1 MARLF
6 GGSILAAGRHA
17 TGRKRSA
24 NHIERSTGFA
34 RHRLRAA
41 NKPSGSAPAREP
53 GAGKSPRPSATNH
66 QSRAGK
72 SPRPRAPSQ
81 QSRAGKAARPSAPSH
96 QSRAGK
102 SPRPRAASQQSR
114 AGKAARP
121 SAPSHQSG
129 VSCDGG
135 PSSPKGA
142 CTGVRVKVVGVK
154 VFCRGADNTGDIT
167 GGRQPQKASKDNG
180 GCLKFRLAA
189 RMPLNKQIP
198 PRGDSWKE
206 SV

>member
-72 SPRPRAPSQ
+72 SPRPRAP
-81 QSRAGKAARPSAPSH
+81 
-96 QSRAGK
+96 
-102 SPRPRAASQQSR
+102 SQQSR